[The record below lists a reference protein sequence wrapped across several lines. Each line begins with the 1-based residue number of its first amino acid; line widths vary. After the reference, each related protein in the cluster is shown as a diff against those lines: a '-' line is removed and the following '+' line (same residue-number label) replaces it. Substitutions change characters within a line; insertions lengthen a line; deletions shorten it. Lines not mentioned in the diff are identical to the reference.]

1 MKDKNK
7 KENRPVTLEAHA
19 TITPEEITLDAVLA
33 PNSWSEH
40 LAHYISQIGS
50 PPVIALLG
58 LIFTI
63 ATITV
68 PEAWLWGLCYLF
80 SAVIIPMF
88 YILWLFHKGKVTD
101 LDLHIREQRSKPFIV
116 TMAGE
121 VIALLAMFWGKA
133 PDPFILLTCA
143 ALIQTLLIYL
153 ITLRWKISVHTS
165 TVAGIT
171 ILLWSLSGQPPAP
184 LVISIPL
191 IAWSRI
197 KLRHH
202 TLAQTIAGTL
212 LGITVFAVTAWVLF
226 G

>member
-1 MKDKNK
+1 MTTKR
-7 KENRPVTLEAHA
+7 ETPRATLEALA
-19 TITPEEITLDAVLA
+19 SITPAEITVDAVLS

-63 ATITV
+63 VTIAM
-68 PEAWLWGLCYLF
+68 PGAWLWGACYLL
-80 SAVIIPMF
+80 SAVILPLL
-88 YILWLFHKGKVTD
+88 YILWLVHKGQVTD
-101 LDLHIREQRSKPFIV
+101 LDLHLREQRSKPFLV
-116 TMAGE
+116 TMLGE
-121 VIALLAMFWGKA
+121 SIALLIMLLGQA
-133 PDPFILLTCA
+133 PKPIVLLTCA
-143 ALIQTLLIYL
+143 ALIQTLLIFF

-165 TVAGIT
+165 TAAGIT
-171 ILLWSLSGQPPAP
+171 ILIWSLSGHPPAS

-197 KLRHH
+197 KLRRH

-212 LGITVFAVTAWVLF
+212 LGIIVFGVTAWILF
-226 G
+226 S